1 MHIDILQ
8 SGGYSY
14 LLRDLSVETFL
25 INSFIRKDLLYMKK
39 DGYYSSGEFARMAH
53 VTLRTVRYYDK
64 QDILKPSLVT
74 ESGARFYTDED
85 FARLQQILLLKYL
98 GFSLDDIREMTIGDS
113 DYHFMLNSLNIQLRL
128 VRDRIEQM
136 QLVEKAIQDTA
147 QAIQDQHTID
157 WSQMLNLIHLTGME
171 KSLKNQYQNA
181 TNISS
186 RINLHSL
193 YSQNKQGW
201 FPWIF
206 QQCHIRPGL
215 RILELG
221 CGDGTLW
228 TENLSLIPEDISITL
243 SDISSGMLRDARR
256 AIGSSDTRFAFR
268 AFDCKKI
275 PYKDESF
282 DLVIANHVLFYCDD
296 IPAVLKEV
304 RRVLSPGGHFL
315 CSAYGKAHMQEV
327 SQLVEDFD
335 ERIVLSA
342 DKLYERFGR
351 ENGGK
356 ILEPFFPDA
365 KWHSYEDFLLVQ
377 DAEPLISYV
386 LSCHGNQNQYILD
399 RYKEFRAFAAKKTA
413 KGFRITKDAGVFLC
427 EK

>member
-1 MHIDILQ
+1 
-8 SGGYSY
+8 
-14 LLRDLSVETFL
+14 
-25 INSFIRKDLLYMKK
+25 MKK

-147 QAIQDQHTID
+147 QMIKEQHTID

-193 YSQNKQGW
+193 YSQNRQGW

-206 QQCHIRPGL
+206 EQCRISPGL

-228 TENLSLIPEDISITL
+228 TDNLSLLPEDIFITL

-268 AFDCKKI
+268 AFDCRKI
-275 PYKDESF
+275 PCKDESF

-304 RRVLSPGGHFL
+304 RRVLAPGGRFL

-327 SQLVEDFD
+327 SQLVQDFD

-342 DKLYERFGR
+342 DRLYERFGR
-351 ENGGK
+351 ENGQS
-356 ILEPFFPDA
+356 ILAPFFPKA
-365 KWHSYEDFLLVQ
+365 QWLSYEDCLLVQ

-399 RYKEFRAFAAKKTA
+399 RYKEFRAYTARKTA
-413 KGFRITKDAGVFLC
+413 KGFRITKDAGVFIC

>member
-1 MHIDILQ
+1 
-8 SGGYSY
+8 
-14 LLRDLSVETFL
+14 
-25 INSFIRKDLLYMKK
+25 MKK

-147 QAIQDQHTID
+147 QMIKEQHTID

-193 YSQNKQGW
+193 YSQNNRDG
-201 FPWIF
+201 FPGSLSSAGSHPVFVFWSWAAETERYGPTTFPFCRRISPSHFPIF
-206 QQCHIRPGL
+206 PAVCSAMPDEPSVPRIPGL
-215 RILELG
+215 HSGPLTAEKSPAR
-221 CGDGTLW
+221 TKA
-228 TENLSLIPEDISITL
+228 LI
-243 SDISSGMLRDARR
+243 
-256 AIGSSDTRFAFR
+256 
-268 AFDCKKI
+268 
-275 PYKDESF
+275 
-282 DLVIANHVLFYCDD
+282 
-296 IPAVLKEV
+296 
-304 RRVLSPGGHFL
+304 
-315 CSAYGKAHMQEV
+315 
-327 SQLVEDFD
+327 
-335 ERIVLSA
+335 
-342 DKLYERFGR
+342 
-351 ENGGK
+351 
-356 ILEPFFPDA
+356 
-365 KWHSYEDFLLVQ
+365 W
-377 DAEPLISYV
+377 
-386 LSCHGNQNQYILD
+386 
-399 RYKEFRAFAAKKTA
+399 
-413 KGFRITKDAGVFLC
+413 
-427 EK
+427 